1 MPNKFLNRKGI
12 EMKKQKYKLTNTR
25 DRGPSNKALSRHITS
40 QEPAIGLWTDCKN
53 NKKTLSCG
61 GF

>member
-40 QEPAIGLWTDCKN
+40 QEPETGLWTRI
-53 NKKTLSCG
+53 
-61 GF
+61 